1 LARALAP
8 GRVERVQTTPNGSMT
23 VTTETAENRP
33 QGAPPP
39 QPRRLERSRQDRVL
53 AGVCGGLARYLG
65 VDPVL
70 VRIVVVAAM
79 VFGGFGA
86 VAYLAAWL
94 LVPEEGAERPLL
106 GGARQRQSVQI
117 AAIVLLALAAVSAFG
132 IWTDA
137 GFVVGGWP
145 FLLLMAGAA
154 VIWFVVE
161 RDRPGSTD
169 QAPGAAAAAEGD
181 ETTVAAGEPAVAA
194 PAPAPRRGSFAVTAI
209 AAGGVCLLVGAFGA
223 LDAAG
228 AVDLGWGGLVAV
240 AIVATGVALVASS
253 FFGGARALIP
263 LGIVL
268 ALLLGGTAAAGVSFN
283 GGVGEREYR
292 VRDGDELRG
301 RYALGVGH
309 LMLDLRG
316 IELAQGTTRVSA
328 DLDVGMLEIVAP
340 DGRFLDDT
348 DVRAGDGGRGTGGF
362 DVRRTIVVGDGA
374 RRLEIDAHVGVG
386 AIVMSRRPGND
397 GDWERSS
404 SDPLPRTAPF
414 AGVLR

>member
-1 LARALAP
+1 
-8 GRVERVQTTPNGSMT
+8 M
-23 VTTETAENRP
+23 TTETADTRP

-39 QPRRLERSRQDRVL
+39 PPPRRLERSRDERVL
-53 AGVCGGLARYLG
+53 AGVCGGLAGHLG

-106 GGARQRQSVQI
+106 GGARQRQSVQV
-117 AAIVLLALAAVSAFG
+117 AAVVLIALAVVSVFG
-132 IWTDA
+132 FWADA
-137 GFVVGGWP
+137 GFVFGGWP
-145 FLLLMAGAA
+145 VVALMAGAA
-154 VIWFVVE
+154 TIWFVVE
-161 RDRPGSTD
+161 RDRPGRAEPAGASDAPEGEETAG
-169 QAPGAAAAAEGD
+169 APGETDAA
-181 ETTVAAGEPAVAA
+181 
-194 PAPAPRRGSFAVTAI
+194 APAPRRGSFAVTAI

-263 LGIVL
+263 LGILL

-301 RYALGVGH
+301 RYELGVGH

-316 IELAQGTTRVSA
+316 IELAQGMTRVAA

-340 DGRFLDDT
+340 DGRFLDDS
-348 DVRAGDGGRGTGGF
+348 DLRAGDGGRGTGGV
-362 DVRRTIVVGDGA
+362 DLTRTIVVGEGA
-374 RRLEIDAHVGVG
+374 RRLEIDAHVGIG
-386 AIVMSRRPGND
+386 AIVLSRRPGND
-397 GDWERSS
+397 GDWEWSS
-404 SDPLPRTAPF
+404 RGPLPRTAPF